1 MPSTC
6 DTSLTNYV
14 PKSVAARC
22 VGVRTPLDA
31 FRQHSPSLF
40 TLSRANSTDGVTALV
55 KAYLVS
61 LDALIDAKNG
71 LSKPEIDLLSEE
83 INAKWG
89 TLLTA
94 DDLHV
99 ITRRIALGYYGEIY
113 ERLSAA
119 KVMRWVDDYCDER
132 MDAVYAD
139 NLRRDRNQLGRDP
152 LNTQQ
157 MRGLGYEADQDGRL
171 HVDSRLVDEANER
184 AEQRER
190 ERRQRERNESDY
202 QAWRKRYEETKKAEQ
217 VQARGA
223 DV

>member
-1 MPSTC
+1 M
-6 DTSLTNYV
+6 
-14 PKSVAARC
+14 
-22 VGVRTPLDA
+22 RTPLDA
-31 FRQHSPSLF
+31 YRQQSPSLY
-40 TLSRANSTDGVTALV
+40 TLVKANSAESVVALV
-55 KAYLVS
+55 KAYLVT
-61 LDALIDAKNG
+61 LDALVDAKNG
-71 LSKPEIDLLSEE
+71 LSKPEIDLLAEE
-83 INAKWG
+83 ITAKWG

-99 ITRRIALGYYGEIY
+99 ITRRIALGHYGEIY

-139 NLRRDRNQLGRDP
+139 NLRRDRNQLGREP

-171 HVDSRLVDEANER
+171 HVDNRLVDQANER
-184 AEQRER
+184 ADQRER
-190 ERRQRERNESDY
+190 ERRQRDRSESDY
-202 QAWRKRYEETKKAEQ
+202 QAWRRQYEEEKKAKQ
-217 VQARGA
+217 IQSGGA